1 MAVSIKR
8 TLTALAAV
16 TVLAAATGVIAAETG
31 LLNWTPPS
39 AYTDGSLL
47 AQADIAATNLRCS
60 AIIVDGVRTGCSLAQ
75 QTVTAPTTSFA
86 WDFSF
91 NARGGQ
97 ICFQAQTVMVSG
109 AVSEWSNEQCKTIT
123 GKRPNPPILVIR

>member
-1 MAVSIKR
+1 MNR
-8 TLTALAAV
+8 TQTALVAL
-16 TVLAAATGVIAAETG
+16 TVLAAASGVIAAETG

-39 AYTDGSLL
+39 QYTDGSLL

-75 QTVTAPTTSFA
+75 QTVAAPTTSYA

-91 NARGGQ
+91 NPRGGQ

-109 AVSEWSNEQCKTIT
+109 SVSEWSAEQCKTIS
-123 GKRPNPPILVIR
+123 GKRPNPPILVIK